1 MKAYSFYLYGEDG
14 ALIGPANADLD
25 SDQSAKTMAGAILGS
40 YPGCHEIEIWERLRY
55 VGQSRKSHG
64 AMPREKAA
72 AHLAP
77 RLVTSNRLPAQ
88 RGR

>member
-1 MKAYSFYLYGEDG
+1 MKAYSFYLYGDDG
-14 ALIGPANADLD
+14 ALIGPASADLD
-25 SDQSAKTMAGAILGS
+25 CDQSARTLAGAILDG

-55 VGQSRKSHG
+55 VGQSRKPHG

-72 AHLAP
+72 ARLAP
-77 RLVTSNRLPAQ
+77 RLVANNRLSAQ